1 MSDSGSIDMQDAGP
15 FTQRFFL
22 VRTPLSVIRNNL
34 IAVGWNRVRFETLP
48 SPKAIKQQ
56 INTVYGKHRRN
67 QQAAYFA
74 ALRAGDIIVVPLS
87 KSIAF
92 GIVADE
98 RLLFDEEAAQNG
110 GLANQRRVNFLRAPD
125 SNRLLLIP
133 REAFKEKF
141 VRRLRAPGLIV
152 NDLTDLEETIR
163 EHFQAAQAGQYCSM
177 AEEMEAKLDSRV
189 QAFKKELLKRI
200 RSGNTHLKGG
210 GIGLELLVKEL
221 LEVSGYSARIL
232 SKQHFRGR
240 ADADIHASRTDAF
253 TQVVHHLL
261 IQVKHHQ
268 GETGV
273 WGLEQLKK
281 IRGLEGDLYG
291 DYQLMLVTSGR
302 IPSSVS
308 SYAAEHDIQCMDG
321 EGLVDLIHS
330 NLSRLSEETLYSLGI
345 SSIPQLLD

>member
-1 MSDSGSIDMQDAGP
+1 
-15 FTQRFFL
+15 
-22 VRTPLSVIRNNL
+22 
-34 IAVGWNRVRFETLP
+34 
-48 SPKAIKQQ
+48 
-56 INTVYGKHRRN
+56 
-67 QQAAYFA
+67 
-74 ALRAGDIIVVPLS
+74 
-87 KSIAF
+87 
-92 GIVADE
+92 
-98 RLLFDEEAAQNG
+98 
-110 GLANQRRVNFLRAPD
+110 
-125 SNRLLLIP
+125 
-133 REAFKEKF
+133 
-141 VRRLRAPGLIV
+141 V
-152 NDLTDLEETIR
+152 NDLTDLEETIW

-177 AEEMEAKLDSRV
+177 AEEMEVKLDSRV
-189 QAFKKELLKRI
+189 QEFKKELLKRI

-281 IRGLEGDLYG
+281 IRELEGDLYG

-302 IPSSVS
+302 IPSNVS

-330 NLSRLSEETLYSLGI
+330 SLSRLSEETLYSLGI